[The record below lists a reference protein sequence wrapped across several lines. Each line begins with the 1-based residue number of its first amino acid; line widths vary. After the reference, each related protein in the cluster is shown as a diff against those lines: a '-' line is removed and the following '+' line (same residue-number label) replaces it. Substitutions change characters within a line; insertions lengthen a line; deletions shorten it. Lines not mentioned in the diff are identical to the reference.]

1 MSGETEQQVS
11 GWTVDTLR
19 SHLLA
24 KFDEKDLRDEQRF
37 QAQQDAI
44 QQALDAAEKAVAKAE
59 TATEKR
65 FDSVNEFREQL
76 SDQAVTFMPRKE
88 AQVLIDAQNE
98 KVGSLETR
106 ITNLGLS
113 IERIV
118 AAQTGAISERHEG
131 RERSVSIQ
139 AFIGTVIG
147 VVLFVLTVAGLIVGF
162 AK

>member
-88 AQVLIDAQNE
+88 AQVLIDSQNE
-98 KVGSLETR
+98 KLAVIEAR
-106 ITNLGLS
+106 MNHLGIS
-113 IERIV
+113 IERIN
-118 AAQTGAISERHEG
+118 AQQLGAVTERHEG
-131 RERSVSIQ
+131 RERSVSVQ
-139 AFIGTVIG
+139 ALIGTVIG
-147 VVLFVLTVAGLIVGF
+147 VVLFVLTVAGFVVGLTR
-162 AK
+162 